1 MKAKEV
7 GLKAIGNR
15 QQTTGKRSV
24 LCFFLLSKVEPRSS
38 SHFCLLLFAFCLLL
52 SGLGCRSRGTL
63 LNQAQ
68 AAWDRS
74 DYQTAV
80 THYEEFLKG
89 ATTPEQAANVH
100 FEVAEIYYLN
110 LKQYDRAAEHYI
122 RLIEDFPRF
131 PKREQAYHHL
141 AECFELVKKPREA
154 ISEYESLLIAFP
166 DSPERRNVRLAIA
179 DLYNDYDQSQALVEY
194 QKVVK
199 DAPYDELAEKAY
211 LRIGGVRYVRGS
223 FEEAIPAYQA
233 VDQNTKDPII
243 RRQARERLADC
254 YEGMVNYDKAV
265 EILEHTE
272 SDPKDPGYL
281 QKRIEGIRE
290 RQRTRRLIQPVPT
303 PEEKK

>member
-1 MKAKEV
+1 MSFLSLSLSLRYCVTAS
-7 GLKAIGNR
+7 LRLSISAMI
-15 QQTTGKRSV
+15 V
-24 LCFFLLSKVEPRSS
+24 LC
-38 SHFCLLLFAFCLLL
+38 LLFSLA
-52 SGLGCRSRGTL
+52 GCRSRGTL

-68 AAWDRS
+68 VAWDRG
-74 DYQTAV
+74 DYQTAA

-89 ATTPEQAANVH
+89 APSPEQAANVH
-100 FEVAEIYYLN
+100 FEVAKIYYLN

-122 RLIEDFPRF
+122 RLIEDFPQF
-131 PKREQAYHHL
+131 PKREQAYRNL
-141 AECFELVKKPREA
+141 AECFELMKKPREA

-166 DSPERRNVRLAIA
+166 KTPDRRKIRLAIA

-199 DAPYDELAEKAY
+199 DVPYDELSEKAY
-211 LRIGGVRYVRGS
+211 LRIGGVRYVRGNY
-223 FEEAIPAYQA
+223 EEAIPAYQA

-272 SDPKDPGYL
+272 SDPKDPDYL
-281 QKRIEGIRE
+281 PKRIAGIRE
-290 RQRTRRLIQPVPT
+290 RQRTRRLIQPALP